1 MGVYPG
7 GRQIHAEISLQQENS
22 LFLDMDSELLLSEL
36 AGMLGGRLT
45 MGKHAIGGMRSM
57 MVPNR
62 KADMRFRKK
71 SYLRNKNTAERG
83 NRNDQRRS
91 HSDS

>member
-1 MGVYPG
+1 MSDLEHTAIE
-7 GRQIHAEISLQQENS
+7 RLKAASEMSLQYYKQP
-22 LFLDMDSELLLSEL
+22 LVIC
-36 AGMLGGRLT
+36 
-45 MGKHAIGGMRSM
+45 MGKHPIGGMRSM

-71 SYLRNKNTAERG
+71 SYLRNKNTAERS

-91 HSDS
+91 NHCTRK